1 MGGMNSD
8 TTFLL
13 TNDAAY
19 ILKVAPD
26 TVRYLEKTGRL
37 PALKTSGGV
46 RLFDKKDVERLARER
61 EARSRP

>member
-26 TVRYLEKTGRL
+26 TVRYPEKTGRL